1 MPRSF
6 DVSVESPASVEQ
18 VHGAFSSEEYWL
30 ARFVAFGT
38 STTLESLIVDSDGT
52 VTVRTT
58 QDLRRD
64 ALPRLV
70 VRFYPGDLRILSTE
84 TWQPIGDR
92 QVRGEVS
99 IAAAGAPGWGRGEAL
114 LLQMG
119 DRSQLSFNGT
129 VEFKV
134 PLVGGKIE
142 SFIGDQLAE
151 NIPEIQRFTTA
162 WIAEHA

>member
-6 DVSVESPASVEQ
+6 DVSVASPASVEE
-18 VHGAFSSEEYWL
+18 VHRAFGSEAYWL

-38 STTLESLIVDSDGT
+38 STTLESLVVDSDGT
-52 VTVRTT
+52 VTVRTI

-64 ALPRLV
+64 GLPRLLAK
-70 VRFYPGDLRILSTE
+70 FYPGDLKLLSTE
-84 TWQPIGDR
+84 TWQPVGAR

-99 IAAAGAPGWGRGEAL
+99 IAAAGAPGAGRGEAL
-114 LLQMG
+114 LMPMG
-119 DRSQLSFNGT
+119 DGSQLSFSGD

-142 SFIGDQLAE
+142 SFISNLLDQH
-151 NIPEIQRFTTA
+151 IPEVQRFTTG
-162 WIAEHA
+162 WITEHA